1 MKTILVLFA
10 VCISASAQTFFPVQ
24 DAYVLKSSPTTNYG
38 STGSLLL
45 SSNLF
50 TYNNIARSLVK
61 FDLSSIPQGTTVV
74 SAVFHIFMY
83 NQAGTDFD
91 VDIHN
96 VLMPWP
102 EMDVNWDNQPDH
114 DTNIIATLPYQGY
127 DWWHFTVTDLA
138 QLWVNEPGLNHGLKM
153 KFLIEQYPDSLG
165 RTAYFYSR
173 DTSLNQPHLDLALG
187 IEEHQTSELSALSL
201 APNPASRA
209 TVLML
214 DAPYDGS
221 SRITLHDVQGR
232 LIRAIRGDLEPA
244 GRNEVSIDVSAIP
257 AGVYFVRIEGDDR
270 PRVIPLVVMR

>member
-1 MKTILVLFA
+1 MILVLFVA
-10 VCISASAQTFFPVQ
+10 CISASAQTFFPVQ
-24 DAYVLKSSPTTNYG
+24 DAYVLKSNPTTNYG

-45 SSNLF
+45 SSNLW

-74 SAVFHIFMY
+74 SAVFHIYMY

-114 DTNIIATLPYQGY
+114 DTNIMATLPYQGY
-127 DWWHFTVTDLA
+127 DWWHFNITDLV
-138 QLWVNEPGLNHGLKM
+138 QLWINEPDINQGFKM
-153 KFLIEQYPDSLG
+153 KFRIEQYPDSLG

-173 DTSLNQPHLDLALG
+173 DTSFNQPHLDLALG

-201 APNPASRA
+201 APNPASHS
-209 TVLML
+209 TVLIM
-214 DAPYDGS
+214 DAPNDGS
-221 SRITLHDVQGR
+221 TRITLHDVQGR
-232 LIRAIRGDLEPA
+232 LVRAIHGDLEPA